1 MNHNLQKRR
10 DALRVMRQPQ
20 NIFYQT
26 KKKKCCNNIFN
37 AQHQLVISLA
47 SLFYT
52 GEKNTWIYSNLIY
65 LVSILDP
72 SRGHLHNRRRS
83 HRRKYK
89 KRFNSTSA
97 LFSFI
102 PILLCPE
109 RFIFQAQTSRQTKRR
124 RPVWTWVQ
132 SCGAQSRVMRLNQV
146 AECGGLHYLP

>member
-47 SLFYT
+47 SLFST
-52 GEKNTWIYSNLIY
+52 AENTWIYSNLI

-83 HRRKYK
+83 HRRKDLILPL
-89 KRFNSTSA
+89 RSSV
-97 LFSFI
+97 LFQYSSGQSDLSSK
-102 PILLCPE
+102 P
-109 RFIFQAQTSRQTKRR
+109 QTSRQTKRR